1 MNKPA
6 ANESTQNPKK
16 NPPQNNGFMGNLAFN
31 IVIPVLILSYL
42 SGEEYLGPA
51 VSVVCA
57 LAFPIGYGIWDLKK
71 SGKVNGF
78 SILGIISVILTGGI
92 TLLKLPAEYIAIK
105 EAAIPGIL
113 GIAVLISQY
122 TNRSLVKILILN
134 ENVINWPALDEALEK
149 KQNTA
154 LFKRKITI
162 SSYIVAASFFVSS
175 FLNYILAKIILV
187 SEPGTTAY
195 TEELGR
201 MTALSYPVIM
211 VPSLIMLFSA
221 LAYLIIQMKKL
232 TGEDYLSF
240 IHEEG

>member
-1 MNKPA
+1 MDKQPENAAAQNELKKP
-6 ANESTQNPKK
+6 K
-16 NPPQNNGFMGNLAFN
+16 QNNGFLGNLAFN
-31 IVIPVLILSYL
+31 IVIPVLILSNL

-51 VSVVCA
+51 WSVVCA
-57 LAFPIGYGIWDLKK
+57 LAFPIVYGLWDLKK

-78 SILGIISVILTGGI
+78 SILGIVSVILTGGI

-105 EAAIPGIL
+105 EAAIPGVL

-134 ENVINWPALDEALEK
+134 ENVINWDALNEALMK
-149 KQNTA
+149 KQNSA
-154 LFKRKITI
+154 LFERKITI
-162 SSYIVAASFFVSS
+162 SSYIVAASFFLSS
-175 FLNYILAKIILV
+175 FLNYVLAKVILV

-221 LAYLIIQMKKL
+221 LAYLIMQMKKL

-240 IHEEG
+240 IQEEG